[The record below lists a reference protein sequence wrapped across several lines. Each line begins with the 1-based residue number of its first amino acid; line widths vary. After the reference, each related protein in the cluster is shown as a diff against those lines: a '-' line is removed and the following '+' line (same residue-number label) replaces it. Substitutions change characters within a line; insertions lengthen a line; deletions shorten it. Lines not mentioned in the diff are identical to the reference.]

1 MKEQTR
7 QRAES
12 MEEGYDMMEIG
23 KQDALLVI
31 DVQNDF
37 LPQGSLAVAGGERV
51 VPVINRISGCFETRV
66 FTRDW
71 HPVDHISF
79 SREPHLVD
87 KSWPVH
93 CVQNSWG
100 AQFHPDLIIRPG
112 DRIVSLGENQQEE
125 NYSGFHGTDLAEWLN
140 RCNVSRVYIAGLA
153 TEYCVFNS
161 AADGQDA
168 GFQIRVIEDAI
179 AGVDVPQGSA
189 ALALQKLRERGVRII
204 CSGELTCRNHG
215 A

>member
-1 MKEQTR
+1 
-7 QRAES
+7 
-12 MEEGYDMMEIG
+12 MEIR

-37 LPQGSLAVAGGERV
+37 MSQGSLAVAGGERV
-51 VPVINRISGCFETRV
+51 VPEINRISGYFETRV

-93 CVQNSWG
+93 CVKDSWG
-100 AQFHPDLIIRPG
+100 AQFHPDLIIRPR
-112 DRIVSLGENQQEE
+112 DRIVSLGENPREE
-125 NYSGFHGTDLAEWLN
+125 NYSGFHGTDLAAWLKH
-140 RCNVSRVYIAGLA
+140 CNVSRVYIAGLA

-161 AADGQDA
+161 ATDGQDA
-168 GFQIRVIEDAI
+168 GFQVSVIEDAI

-189 ALALQKLRERGVRII
+189 ALALQNLRERGVRVI
-204 CSGELTCRNHG
+204 CSADIWNDARKP
-215 A
+215 